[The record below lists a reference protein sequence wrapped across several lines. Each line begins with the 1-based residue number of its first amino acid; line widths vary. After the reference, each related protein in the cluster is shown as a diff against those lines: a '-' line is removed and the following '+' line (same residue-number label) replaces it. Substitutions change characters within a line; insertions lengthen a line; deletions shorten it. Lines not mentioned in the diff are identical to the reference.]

1 VSIKERLS
9 CFFYYLI
16 LCIFLSVGLTFI
28 VGIAFAW
35 VGSNPTVRV
44 VYPDAIGDADICK
57 VPINV
62 AIEQYNTEQGIDH
75 TEVWFLEE
83 SDGDTYV
90 SQAEWDAR
98 VDIPYTGAKIEDIN
112 REAPFVIAELG
123 TDQITEDSPYY
134 IIIVGQDLNGDWS
147 ADTTLI
153 PGVSMDGDANLADSA
168 ISYFIGGGKR

>member
-1 VSIKERLS
+1 MSIKTLFIS
-9 CFFYYLI
+9 FAII
-16 LCIFLSVGLTFI
+16 LT

-62 AIEQYNTEQGIDH
+62 AIEQYNTAQGIDH
-75 TEVWFLEE
+75 TKVWLVEN

-112 REAPFVIAELG
+112 RESSFVIAELG

>member
-1 VSIKERLS
+1 MSIKNLLLS
-9 CFFYYLI
+9 FGLVLI
-16 LCIFLSVGLTFI
+16 TTTLL
-28 VGIAFAW
+28 AW
-35 VGSNPTVRV
+35 VGSDPQIRI

-62 AIEQYNTEQGIDH
+62 AIEQYNTAQGIDH
-75 TEVWFLEE
+75 TKVWLVEN

-90 SQAEWDAR
+90 SQAEWNAR

-153 PGVSMDGDANLADSA
+153 PGVSMDGDSNLSDSSIA
-168 ISYFIGGGKR
+168 YFIGGAPR

>member
-1 VSIKERLS
+1 MSIRNLLLS
-9 CFFYYLI
+9 F
-16 LCIFLSVGLTFI
+16 GLVLVVT
-28 VGIAFAW
+28 VAFAW

-62 AIEQYNTEQGIDH
+62 SIEQYNTAQGIDH
-75 TEVWFLEE
+75 TLVWLLEE

-90 SQAEWDAR
+90 SQAEWNAR
-98 VDIPYTGAKIEDIN
+98 VDMPYTGAKIEDIN

-123 TDQITEDSPYY
+123 TDLITEDSPYY
-134 IIIVGQDLNGDWS
+134 IIIVGQDFNGDWS

-153 PGVSMDGDANLADSA
+153 HDVSMDGDSNLADSA
-168 ISYFIGGGKR
+168 IAYFTGGKPR

>member
-1 VSIKERLS
+1 MSIKTLFIS
-9 CFFYYLI
+9 FAII
-16 LCIFLSVGLTFI
+16 LT

-62 AIEQYNTEQGIDH
+62 AIEQYNTAQGIDH
-75 TEVWFLEE
+75 TKVWLVEN

-98 VDIPYTGAKIEDIN
+98 VDMPYTGAKIEDIN

-153 PGVSMDGDANLADSA
+153 PGVSMDGDSNLSDSSIA
-168 ISYFIGGGKR
+168 YFIGGAPR

>member
-1 VSIKERLS
+1 MRKLLLS
-9 CFFYYLI
+9 FGLVLI
-16 LCIFLSVGLTFI
+16 TTTLL
-28 VGIAFAW
+28 AW

-123 TDQITEDSPYY
+123 TDLIKEDSTYFL
-134 IIIVGQDLNGDWS
+134 IILGEDLNGDWS

-153 PGVSMDGDANLADSA
+153 HEVSMDGDSNLADSA
-168 ISYFIGGGKR
+168 IAYFTGGKPR

>member
-1 VSIKERLS
+1 MSIKTLFIS
-9 CFFYYLI
+9 FAII
-16 LCIFLSVGLTFI
+16 LT

-62 AIEQYNTEQGIDH
+62 AIEQYNTAQGIDH
-75 TEVWFLEE
+75 TKVWLVEN

-98 VDIPYTGAKIEDIN
+98 VDMPYTGAKIEDIN

-123 TDQITEDSPYY
+123 TDLIKEDSTYFL
-134 IIIVGQDLNGDWS
+134 IIVGEDLNGDWS

-153 PGVSMDGDANLADSA
+153 PGVSMDGDSNLSDSSIA
-168 ISYFIGGGKR
+168 YFIGGAPR

>member
-1 VSIKERLS
+1 MSLKPLVIS
-9 CFFYYLI
+9 FTLI
-16 LCIFLSVGLTFI
+16 LVVTVAL
-28 VGIAFAW
+28 AW
-35 VGSNPTVRV
+35 VGSNPVVRV

-62 AIEQYNTEQGIDH
+62 SIEQYNTEQGIDH

-153 PGVSMDGDANLADSA
+153 HEVSMDGDSNLPDSS
-168 ISYFIGGGKR
+168 IVYFIGGSPR

>member
-1 VSIKERLS
+1 MSIKT
-9 CFFYYLI
+9 LI
-16 LCIFLSVGLTFI
+16 ISFAIILT

-44 VYPDAIGDADICK
+44 VYPDAIGDADTCK

-90 SQAEWDAR
+90 SQAEWNAR

-123 TDQITEDSPYY
+123 TDLIKEDSTYFL
-134 IIIVGQDLNGDWS
+134 IIVGEDLNGDWS

-153 PGVSMDGDANLADSA
+153 PGVSMDGDSNLSDSSIA
-168 ISYFIGGGKR
+168 YFIGGAPR